1 MKFSDCYFPA
11 NLKMVECQ
19 EMVRRSN
26 LSRIDMLRKASKDG
40 CVCEGKWLQCA
51 SEIMVKNGLH
61 INAFAKS
68 IYVLL

>member
-1 MKFSDCYFPA
+1 
-11 NLKMVECQ
+11 
-19 EMVRRSN
+19 MVRRSN